1 MPLSWISHAYMQPS
15 HSLSTGRGGR
25 HVVKLGLG
33 EGWPKL
39 GSKNLTH
46 DEADLGLPS
55 LFSLTRLPRTK
66 FSGPALSPEGSGLV
80 QLIFQLRLCSFWL
93 LSVAGALGLS
103 ESTPQCVS
111 AKCLCQCSLTQTFVN
126 TLPHTKH
133 LWYSFPSV

>member
-1 MPLSWISHAYMQPS
+1 M
-15 HSLSTGRGGR
+15 
-25 HVVKLGLG
+25 KLGLG

-103 ESTPQCVS
+103 EGPHSVCLQSVYASAVS
-111 AKCLCQCSLTQTFVN
+111 RRHS
-126 TLPHTKH
+126 
-133 LWYSFPSV
+133 